1 MANNSETKV
10 TFKAF
15 NSEFN
20 KALDEMKNKSS
31 TLRSEFKLQEEQL
44 KHNGTETDKLNAKL
58 KYLSQEQLVAKQKIQ
73 ATQEQLARAKQVFG
87 ENSKEA
93 DILTRRLLSAQT
105 AEQKLAN
112 QITETNTKLKAQ
124 ETQADKTGNSVD
136 NIGNKM
142 QDAGGKM
149 QAAGQGM
156 AASFGTATVAIGAGL
171 GVAAKKAM
179 DFEAQLD
186 RVGAIADATDAELV
200 ALRESALE
208 LGASTS
214 KSATEIAQGQEALA
228 ALGFTAKEIIGAMP
242 GVISAAEA
250 SGSDMAQTAEVM
262 ASTLNIFGMEA
273 SKATDVADVL
283 AKTANVS
290 AADLTDMQFALK
302 YAGPPAA
309 ALGISLEE
317 LSASIGIM
325 TNAGMKG
332 EQAGTTLR
340 SGLLALLDPSK
351 ENAEMMET
359 MGIQITDA
367 SGNFV
372 GLSQLIENMQSS
384 MEGMTDTQKAAN
396 LASLVGTEAVS
407 GMLSLM
413 AAGPTEIDKMT
424 AALENSGGA
433 SAEAAQKMKDNLKGT
448 LDELSGSFETM
459 QISIGTALAP
469 AISAIANALQSLTDK
484 FNSLSPNTQ
493 KFIAIGAALIGIL
506 TGVVAVFGFLLMG
519 IGGVVAAIGTIGLP
533 VAAVIAAVMALGAVF
548 AVAYAKI
555 QPFREGVNKV
565 FSAVKD
571 IILKA
576 IGAATTFFK
585 EKLTQIK
592 AFWDTNGAQ
601 ILKAFSNVFNAIKAV
616 IDFIMPAVL
625 WIIKSIWGNIKGV
638 IDGALNII
646 LGLVKTFAALFTGDW
661 KGVWEGIKQI
671 LKGAWELIWNG
682 FQLLFIG
689 RILKGI
695 GSFLAVIKGLFTN
708 GLKNV
713 VSIFKGGISGVKKVF
728 DDGLPGIWKF
738 ITKLADDIVKGLKDL
753 PAKLKT
759 MGKDIIDG
767 LVNGIKGAAGKAV
780 KAAKEMAKGVADA
793 VLGFF
798 QIHSPSRLMIA
809 AGGDIDAGLAKG
821 IDKNKDKPKKSAEQV
836 AKETAAAMKKRFKDE
851 LDKSKDNYKLGK
863 MDTREYIAS
872 LNAVKTVYAKLP
884 EHIRTVDLEIQ
895 KAQKIAAEEA
905 KKVAQQKIDNEKAVI
920 DKKKYYG
927 QLSLEEELKRW
938 KNIIAATKKGSEERI
953 DAEKNVFRV
962 KEEIRKR
969 DFEKGKAAI
978 DDLVKYNNISL
989 GQQLD
994 ALRDLHGKYKQGSEE
1009 WLEIDRKITDTKVAI
1024 HAELKNINDD
1034 YLKNVQ
1040 DVNAKLIEEE
1050 KKLNDAYDQALKDR
1064 TSSLTSFAGLFDE
1077 IQPKEGVT
1085 GTGLLNNLK
1094 GQVDTFK
1101 TWQDSLQDLS
1111 LRGADATLIEELTS
1125 MGPKAQ
1131 AEITAIANM
1140 TDAELAQYTNLWKE
1154 KHSLAAA
1161 QAEAELAPLKA
1172 QTSKQLQDLRAQ
1184 AAIDL
1189 DEYKKLWIQKTNEL
1203 RSGVEDAFNPVTAN
1217 MRQIGEDAMK
1227 GLMNGLSAMEGPLKK
1242 QVDAIAKTVT
1252 SAMKSALKIKSPSRV
1267 LFEIGQFAGEG
1278 LAIGIEKMKGAV
1290 AKASKLLAQH
1300 SIPQL
1305 QLADGSFDTSGQLKS
1320 NLEVALATQPMYFTI
1335 VSELDGYEVARNQY
1349 EYIDG
1354 MMTTKYQND
1363 MLTNGVRG
1371 DG

>member
-1 MANNSETKV
+1 MANNNETKI

-15 NSEFN
+15 NSDFN

-44 KHNGTETDKLNAKL
+44 KHNGTEADKFNAKL
-58 KYLSQEQLVAKQKIQ
+58 KYLSQEQVLAKQKIQ
-73 ATQEQLARAKQVFG
+73 ATQEQLDRAKQLFG
-87 ENSKEA
+87 ENSREA

-124 ETQADKTGNSVD
+124 ETQADKTGNAVD

-142 QDAGGKM
+142 QDTGGKM
-149 QAAGQGM
+149 QSAGQGM
-156 AASFGTATVAIGAGL
+156 ASSFGVATVAIGAGL

-186 RVGAIADATDAELV
+186 RVGAIAEATDGELEQ
-200 ALRESALE
+200 LRDSALD

-214 KSATEIAQGQEALA
+214 KSATEIAQGQESLA

-273 SKATDVADVL
+273 SKATDVADIL

-290 AADLTDMQFALK
+290 AADLTDMQYALK

-359 MGIQITDA
+359 MGIKITDA
-367 SGNFV
+367 AGNFV
-372 GLSQLIENMQSS
+372 GLSQLIENMSSS

-413 AAGPTEIDKMT
+413 SAGPADIDKMT
-424 AALENSGGA
+424 AALENSAGA
-433 SAEAAQKMKDNLKGT
+433 SAEAAAKMKDNLKGT

-469 AISAIANALQSLTDK
+469 AIAAIASALQSLTDK

-506 TGVVAVFGFLLMG
+506 TGVVAVIGFLLMG

-533 VAAVIAAVMALGAVF
+533 IAAAIAAVLALGAVF

-555 QPFREGVNKV
+555 EPFRDGVQKV
-565 FSAVKD
+565 FQKVQQ
-571 IILKA
+571 IISSIMYEVTQFFQDKVLE
-576 IGAATTFFK
+576 IQLFWAA
-585 EKLTQIK
+585 
-592 AFWDTNGAQ
+592 NGAQ
-601 ILKAFSNVFNAIKAV
+601 ILKAISNVFKAIKAV

-625 WIIKSIWGNIKGV
+625 WVIKSIWGNIKGV
-638 IDGALNII
+638 INGALNII

-661 KGVWEGIKQI
+661 KGVWEGIQQI

-682 FQLLFIG
+682 FQLLFVG
-689 RILKGI
+689 RLLKGI
-695 GSFLAVIKGLFTN
+695 GSLWTMMTAAVKGGWSKIGGF
-708 GLKNV
+708 
-713 VSIFKGGISGVKKVF
+713 FKGGIDGIKNLWNNGAPQIWKIVDNTVNKIVDFFVK
-728 DDGLPGIWKF
+728 LPGN
-738 ITKLADDIVKGLKDL
+738 
-753 PAKLKT
+753 LKT
-759 MGKDIIDG
+759 LGKDAIQG
-767 LVNGIKGAAGKAV
+767 LINGIKGLAGKAAG
-780 KAAKEMAKGVADA
+780 AAKDVAKGVADA
-793 VLGFF
+793 IIGFF
-798 QIHSPSRLMIA
+798 KIKSPSRLMMA
-809 AGGDIDAGLAKG
+809 AGGHVDEGLAIG
-821 IDKNKDKPKKSAEQV
+821 IEKNGHKPKKSAEQV
-836 AKETAAAMKKRFKDE
+836 AKETAAAMKKRFSEE

-863 MDTREYIAS
+863 IDTKEYIAS
-872 LNAVKTVYAKLP
+872 LNAVKTVYAILP
-884 EHIRTVDLEIQ
+884 AQIRTVDLEIQ
-895 KAQKIAAEEA
+895 KAQKIAVEEA
-905 KKVAQQKIDNEKAVI
+905 KKTALQKIDNEKAVI

-938 KNIIAATKKGSEERI
+938 KNIIAITKKGSEERI
-953 DAEKNVFRV
+953 EAEKNVFRV

-978 DDLVKYNNISL
+978 DDLVKYNGITL

-994 ALRDLHGKYKQGSEE
+994 ALRDLHSKYKKGTDE
-1009 WLEIDRKITDTKVAI
+1009 WLEIDRRIADTKIAI

-1034 YLKNVQ
+1034 YLRNVQ
-1040 DVNAKLIEEE
+1040 DVNSKLIEEE
-1050 KKLNDAYDQALKDR
+1050 KKLNDAYEQTLKDR
-1064 TSSLTSFAGLFDE
+1064 ASSLTNFAGLFDE
-1077 IQPKEGVT
+1077 IQHKEGIT
-1085 GTGLLNNLK
+1085 GEGLLKNLT

-1101 TWQDSLQDLS
+1101 TWQTSLQQLS
-1111 LRGADATLIEELTS
+1111 LHGADAGLIEELTA

-1131 AEITAIANM
+1131 AEISALANM
-1140 TDAELAQYTNLWKE
+1140 TNSQLSQYTDLWKE
-1154 KHSLAAA
+1154 KHSLAAK

-1172 QTSKQLQDLRAQ
+1172 STANQIQDLRTKAT
-1184 AAIDL
+1184 IEL
-1189 DEYKKLWIQKTNEL
+1189 DEFKAVWIQKTTEL
-1203 RSGVEDAFNPVTAN
+1203 RTGVEDAFNPVTAN
-1217 MRQIGEDAMK
+1217 MRQIGEDAIK
-1227 GLMNGLSAMEGPLKK
+1227 SLMNGLAVMEGPLKTK
-1242 QVDAIAKTVT
+1242 VDAIAKTVT
-1252 SAMKSALKIKSPSRV
+1252 SAMRNALKI
-1267 LFEIGQFAGEG
+1267 
-1278 LAIGIEKMKGAV
+1278 LANT
-1290 AKASKLLAQH
+1290 
-1300 SIPQL
+1300 SIPKL
-1305 QLADGSFDTSGQLKS
+1305 QLDGSTFDMSGQLRN
-1320 NLEVALATQPMYFTI
+1320 NLEVALATQPIQITV
-1335 VSELDGYEVARNQY
+1335 VSELDGYEVARNQFD
-1349 EYIDG
+1349 YIEG

-1363 MLTNGVRG
+1363 MLTNGVRER
-1371 DG
+1371 

>member
-1 MANNSETKV
+1 MANNSETQV

-15 NSEFN
+15 NKEFN
-20 KALDEMKNKSS
+20 KALDEMKDKSS
-31 TLRSEFKLQEEQL
+31 TLRKEFVLQNAQL
-44 KHNGTETDKLNAKL
+44 KHNGTETDRLNAKL
-58 KYLSQEQLVAKQKIQ
+58 KFLSQEQEIAKQKVL
-73 ATQEQLARAKQVFG
+73 ATSQQLERAKHLYG
-87 ENSKEA
+87 ENSNEA
-93 DILTRRLLSAQT
+93 NRLAKNLLDAQI
-105 AEQKLAN
+105 AEQKFAN

-124 ETQADKTGNSVD
+124 ATQAEKTGDSVD
-136 NIGNKM
+136 NIGNKL

-149 QAAGQGM
+149 QSAGQGM

-186 RVGAIADATDAELV
+186 RVGAIADATDTELD

-214 KSATEIAQGQEALA
+214 KSATEIAQGQESLA
-228 ALGFTAKEIIGAMP
+228 ALGFTANEIIGAMP

-273 SKATDVADVL
+273 SKATDVADIL

-290 AADLTDMQFALK
+290 AADLTDMQYALK

-372 GLSQLIENMQSS
+372 GLSKLIENISGS

-413 AAGPTEIDKMT
+413 SAGPAEIDKMT

-433 SAEAAQKMKDNLKGT
+433 SAEAAAKMKDNLKGT

-469 AISAIANALQSLTDK
+469 AISAIATALQSLTDK

-493 KFIAIGAALIGIL
+493 RFIAIGAALIGIL
-506 TGVVAVFGFLLMG
+506 TGVVAMFGFLLMG
-519 IGGVVAAIGTIGLP
+519 IGGVVTAIGAIGLP
-533 VAAVIAAVMALGAVF
+533 VAAAIAAVIALGAVF
-548 AVAYAKI
+548 AIAYAKI
-555 QPFREGVNKV
+555 EPFREGVNKV
-565 FSAVKD
+565 FSAVKS
-571 IILKA
+571 IILQA
-576 IGAATTFFK
+576 VGAAVAFFK
-585 EKLTQIK
+585 DKIGQIK
-592 AFWDTNGAQ
+592 SFWDTNGAQ
-601 ILKAFSNVFNAIKAV
+601 IQKAFSNVFNVIKAV
-616 IDFIMPAVL
+616 IEFVMPAIL
-625 WIIKSIWGNIKGV
+625 WVIKSVWGNIKGV
-638 IDGALNII
+638 INGALNII

-661 KGVWEGIKQI
+661 KGVWEGIKQV
-671 LKGAWELIWNG
+671 LKGALELIWNA
-682 FQLLFIG
+682 FQLLFVG
-689 RILKGI
+689 RLLKGI
-695 GSFLAVIKGLFTN
+695 GSFFSMFWTVIKSGWTKVVGFFKGGLT
-708 GLKNV
+708 GLKNLW
-713 VSIFKGGISGVKKVF
+713 
-728 DDGLPGIWKF
+728 DDGITAIWNTAK
-738 ITKLADDIVKGLKDL
+738 KLATDIPKALSGL
-753 PAKLKT
+753 PTKLKT

-767 LVNGIKGAAGKAV
+767 LVKGIKGAAGKAV
-780 KAAKEMAKGVADA
+780 TAAKDMAKGVADA

-821 IDKNKDKPKKSAEQV
+821 IDKNADKPKKSAEKV
-836 AKETAAAMKKRFKDE
+836 AKETAAAMKKRFSEE

-863 MDTREYIAS
+863 IDTKEYIAS
-872 LNAVKTVYAKLP
+872 LNALKTVYAKLP
-884 EHIRTVDLEIQ
+884 EQIRTVDLEIQ

-905 KKVAQQKIDNEKAVI
+905 KKTALKKIDNEKAVI

-938 KNIIAATKKGSEERI
+938 KNIIAITKKGSEERI
-953 DAEKNVFRV
+953 EAEKNVFRV

-969 DFEKGKAAI
+969 DFEKGKTAI

-994 ALRDLHGKYKQGSEE
+994 ALRDLQGKYKQGSEE
-1009 WLEIDRKITDTKVAI
+1009 WIEIDRRIADTKIAI
-1024 HAELKNINDD
+1024 HSELKNINDD

-1064 TSSLTSFAGLFDE
+1064 TSTLTNFVGLFDE
-1077 IQPKEGVT
+1077 IQPKEDVSGQK
-1085 GTGLLNNLK
+1085 LLDNLV
-1094 GQVDTFK
+1094 GQVNTFK
-1101 TWQDSLQDLS
+1101 SWQSNLAELS
-1111 LRGADATLIEELTS
+1111 LKGADAGLIAELTA

-1131 AEITAIANM
+1131 AEIAALSNM
-1140 TDAELAQYTNLWKE
+1140 TSNQLTQYTNLWKE
-1154 KHSLAAA
+1154 KHALAAS
-1161 QAEAELAPLKA
+1161 QAEAELAPLKE
-1172 QTSKQLQDLRAQ
+1172 QTTRQIQELRTQ

-1189 DEYKKLWIQKTNEL
+1189 DELKSTWIQKTTEL

-1217 MRQIGEDAMK
+1217 LRQIGVDAMQ
-1227 GLMNGLSAMEGPLKK
+1227 GLMDGLKSLEGPLMK
-1242 QVDAIAKTVT
+1242 QATAIAAGVT
-1252 SAMKSALKIKSPSRV
+1252 SAMKTALKIKSPSRMTTK
-1267 LFEIGQFAGEG
+1267 IGEWTGEG
-1278 LAIGIEKMKGAV
+1278 LAIGLERMKNV
-1290 AKASKLLAQH
+1290 VFKAAGVLSQYA
-1300 SIPQL
+1300 IPDVQ
-1305 QLADGSFDTSGQLKS
+1305 FGQS
-1320 NLEVALATQPMYFTI
+1320 ARSLEQMQRGLEANLATQPMYFTF

-1371 DG
+1371 G